1 MSHQRILASVNR
13 EDFVGRDAE
22 LRQLVSHSSRP
33 NDARGLILLGA
44 PNVGVSELLR
54 QAYDELFS
62 RRGEA
67 IPIYFAFGRA
77 SLSPARSFF
86 QSFVQQYIA
95 YRRVD
100 PSLCEASL
108 TFHDLMELALPTDY
122 ELISELIEG
131 FERERAGTDANAL
144 VSFCLSAP
152 QRVAAAARRSVFPL
166 IDCVRLAGTDPDQ
179 VALGREIARAFKRS
193 GGPVA
198 LAGLRRQ
205 ILDVV
210 HGGGD
215 DYDSGQVM
223 NVAEL
228 SDDDARRLVARIARR
243 QHVESNEE
251 TRDLMVQQLGASPFF
266 INAVLQAA
274 RDQETPLTSFLNCQR
289 RYVDELMGG
298 RIHRHFETILDQVA
312 PQAQTRRTLLR
323 VLHESAASETH
334 KSSLWAWKKR
344 LGVDATAFER
354 IIDALHVYE
363 LANSSAAFVEVNA
376 GSYVWMDYLRAH
388 YRTEVAGESRAQV
401 VADTLVETLK
411 RAPQAM
417 ARKYRREAALS
428 LRELLEYFNCQRVPA
443 SLFHYDRFAAA
454 HTGVDIEDVN
464 AALDTESDL
473 IKLPQVVH
481 VADASAF
488 AASMQFEER
497 RWAVAHGFDA
507 ADYTDER
514 EIVWVAAQIDSKLE
528 ASRELTE
535 EWCNRFTAL
544 ARECSFGRVRL
555 WLVASEGF
563 SPEACEL
570 LNEREAYGSSR
581 QQVELLTARI
591 KPEAMT
597 LEESRPDEYEM
608 VIPMG
613 ADTELIAAHTVEQI
627 ARRVNFQ
634 PEAINQIKTALVEAC
649 INAAEHSLS
658 PDRKIYQRFRVDND
672 KLVVTVA
679 SRGVVPANV
688 AGQNGEGVSQLEGQS
703 RRGWGLKLIR
713 TLMDEVEFERVDD
726 GTQLRMTKY
735 LRS

>member
-1 MSHQRILASVNR
+1 MSHQRILASVSR
-13 EDFVGRDAE
+13 DEFVGRDAE
-22 LRQLVSHSSRP
+22 LRQLVSHSSRSD
-33 NDARGLILLGA
+33 DAGGLLLLGA
-44 PNVGVSELLR
+44 PNVGASELLR

-67 IPIYFAFGRA
+67 IPIYFAFGPA

-86 QSFVQQYIA
+86 QSFIQQYIA

-108 TFHDLMELALPTDY
+108 TFHDLVELALPTDY

-131 FERERAGTDANAL
+131 FERERASTDANAL

-166 IDCVRLAGTDPDQ
+166 IDCVRLAGSDPGQ
-179 VALGREIARAFKRS
+179 VSLGREIARVFKRAD
-193 GGPVA
+193 GPVA

-215 DYDSGQVM
+215 DYDSGEVI

-228 SDDDARRLVARIARR
+228 SDDDARRLVASIARR
-243 QHVESNEE
+243 QQVESNEE
-251 TRDLMVQQLGASPFF
+251 TRDLIVQQLGASPFF

-274 RDQETPLTSFLNCQR
+274 RDRETPLTSFLNCQR
-289 RYVDELMGG
+289 LYVDELMGG
-298 RIHRHFETILDQVA
+298 RIHRHFASILDQVA
-312 PQAQTRRTLLR
+312 PQTQTRRTLLR
-323 VLHESAASETH
+323 VLHESASTETR

-344 LGVDATAFER
+344 LGVDATEFER

-401 VADTLVETLK
+401 VADTLIETLK

-417 ARKYRREAALS
+417 ARKYRREAALG
-428 LRELLEYFNCQRVPA
+428 LRELLGHFNCQRVPV
-443 SLFHYDRFAAA
+443 SLFHYGRFAAA
-454 HTGVDIEDVN
+454 HTGVDTEAVN

-473 IKLPQVVH
+473 IKLPQAVH
-481 VADASAF
+481 VADAAAF
-488 AASMQFEER
+488 AASMQFEEER
-497 RWAVAHGFDA
+497 CAVAHGFDA
-507 ADYTDER
+507 ADYRDET
-514 EIVWVAAQIDSKLE
+514 EIVWVTAQIDSKLE

-535 EWCNRFTAL
+535 EWCNRLTAL
-544 ARECSFGRVRL
+544 ARECGFGRVRL
-555 WLVASEGF
+555 WLVAPEGF

-570 LNEREAYGSSR
+570 LNEHDAYGSSR
-581 QQVELLTARI
+581 RQVELLTARI
-591 KPEAMT
+591 QSEARA

-613 ADTELIAAHTVEQI
+613 ADTELIAAHTVAQI
-627 ARRVNFQ
+627 ARRVNFR

-649 INAAEHSLS
+649 INATEHSLS

-688 AGQNGEGVSQLEGQS
+688 AGPNGEGVSQLEGQS

>member
-1 MSHQRILASVNR
+1 
-13 EDFVGRDAE
+13 VGRDAE
-22 LRQLVSHSSRP
+22 LRQLVGHSSRP
-33 NDARGLILLGA
+33 DDAGGLLLLGA
-44 PNVGVSELLR
+44 PNVGASELLR

-67 IPIYFAFGRA
+67 IPIYFAFGHA
-77 SLSPARSFF
+77 LLSPARSFF
-86 QSFVQQYIA
+86 QSFIQQYIA

-108 TFHDLMELALPTDY
+108 TFHDLVELALPTDY

-131 FERERAGTDANAL
+131 FERERASTDANAL
-144 VSFCLSAP
+144 VSFCLSTP
-152 QRVAAAARRSVFPL
+152 QRVAAAAKRSVFPL
-166 IDCVRLAGTDPDQ
+166 IDCVRLAGTDPGQ
-179 VALGREIARAFKRS
+179 VALGREIAQAFKRS

-215 DYDSGQVM
+215 DYDSGEVI

-228 SDDDARRLVARIARR
+228 SDDDARRLVASIARR
-243 QHVESNEE
+243 QQVESNEE
-251 TRDLMVQQLGASPFF
+251 TRDLIVQQLGASPFF

-274 RDQETPLTSFLNCQR
+274 RDRETPLTSFLNCQR
-289 RYVDELMGG
+289 LYVDELMGG
-298 RIHRHFETILDQVA
+298 RIHRHFASILDQVA
-312 PQAQTRRTLLR
+312 PQMQTRRTLLR
-323 VLHESAASETH
+323 VLHESASSETR

-344 LGVDATAFER
+344 LGVDATEFER

-388 YRTEVAGESRAQV
+388 YRIEVAGESRALV

-417 ARKYRREAALS
+417 ARKYRREAALG
-428 LRELLEYFNCQRVPA
+428 LRELLGHFNCQRVPV
-443 SLFHYDRFAAA
+443 SLFHYGRFAAA
-454 HTGVDIEDVN
+454 HTGVDIEAVN

-473 IKLPQVVH
+473 VKLPQVVH
-481 VADASAF
+481 IADASAF
-488 AASMQFEER
+488 ASSMQFEEER
-497 RWAVAHGFDA
+497 CAVAHGFDA

-535 EWCNRFTAL
+535 EWCNRLSAL
-544 ARECSFGRVRL
+544 AGECGFGHVHL
-555 WLVASEGF
+555 WLVAPEGF

-570 LNEREAYGSSR
+570 LNERDAYGSSR
-581 QQVELLTARI
+581 RQVELLTARI
-591 KPEAMT
+591 KSEARA

-627 ARRVNFQ
+627 ARRVNFR

-649 INAAEHSLS
+649 INATEHSLS

-688 AGQNGEGVSQLEGQS
+688 AGPNGEGGSQLEGQS

-735 LRS
+735 IR

>member
-1 MSHQRILASVNR
+1 MSHQRILANVSR
-13 EDFVGRDAE
+13 DEFVGRDAE

-33 NDARGLILLGA
+33 DDAGGLLLLGA
-44 PNVGVSELLR
+44 PNVGASELVR
-54 QAYDELFS
+54 QAYDDLFS

-67 IPIYFAFGRA
+67 IPIYFAFGQA
-77 SLSPARSFF
+77 PLSPARSFF
-86 QSFVQQYIA
+86 QSFIQQYIA

-100 PSLCEASL
+100 PSLCEAQL
-108 TFHDLMELALPTDY
+108 TFHDLVELALPTDY

-131 FERERAGTDANAL
+131 FQRERESSDANAL

-166 IDCVRLAGTDPDQ
+166 IDCVRLAGTDPGQ

-215 DYDSGQVM
+215 DYDSGEII

-228 SDDDARRLVARIARR
+228 SDDDARRLVASIARR
-243 QHVESNEE
+243 QQVESNEE
-251 TRDLMVQQLGASPFF
+251 TRDLIVQQLGASPFF

-274 RDQETPLTSFLNCQR
+274 RDRETPLTSFLNCQR
-289 RYVDELMGG
+289 LYVDELMGG
-298 RIHRHFETILDQVA
+298 RIHRHFASILDQVA
-312 PQAQTRRTLLR
+312 PQPQTRRTLLR
-323 VLHESAASETH
+323 VLHESTSSETR

-344 LGVDATAFER
+344 LGVDATEFER

-363 LANSSAAFVEVNA
+363 LANSSAAHVEVNA

-401 VADTLVETLK
+401 VADTLIETLK

-417 ARKYRREAALS
+417 ARKYRRETALG
-428 LRELLEYFNCQRVPA
+428 LRELLGHFNCQRVPA

-454 HTGVDIEDVN
+454 HTGVDTEAVN

-481 VADASAF
+481 VADASGF
-488 AASMQFEER
+488 VASMQFEEER
-497 RWAVAHGFDA
+497 CAVAHGFDA

-514 EIVWVAAQIDSKLE
+514 EIVWVAAQIDSKVE
-528 ASRELTE
+528 ARRELTE
-535 EWCNRFTAL
+535 EWCNRLTAMT
-544 ARECSFGRVRL
+544 RECNFGRVRL
-555 WLVASEGF
+555 WLVAPEGF

-570 LNEREAYGSSR
+570 LKERDAYGSSR
-581 QQVELLTARI
+581 RQVELLTARI
-591 KPEAMT
+591 KSEAMA
-597 LEESRPDEYEM
+597 LDQSRPDEYEM

-627 ARRVNFQ
+627 ARRVNFR

-649 INAAEHSLS
+649 INATEHSLS

-679 SRGVVPANV
+679 SRGVVPTNV
-688 AGQNGEGVSQLEGQS
+688 AGRNGEGVNQLDGQS

-735 LRS
+735 IR